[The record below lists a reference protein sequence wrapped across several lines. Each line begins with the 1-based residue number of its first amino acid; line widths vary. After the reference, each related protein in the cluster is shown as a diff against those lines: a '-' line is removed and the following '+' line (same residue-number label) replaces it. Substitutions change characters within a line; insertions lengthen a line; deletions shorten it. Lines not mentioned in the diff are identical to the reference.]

1 MPRKNARRVVATSVR
16 HWPVRR
22 LGVGLGLAL
31 CCLMTLPGSGFGQA
45 GTMLGGWRCGE
56 WNWFFYADGS
66 MVRENLRPTKE
77 GVNRAVYR
85 YHHLAPGLIEFWP
98 GRLSFSCHYLKDC
111 NWRFH
116 YTLAEPYL
124 QLFGED
130 DQTEVCQRLP
140 QAGA

>member
-1 MPRKNARRVVATSVR
+1 MPVLRKSPRCVFSVPIGR
-16 HWPVRR
+16 WR
-22 LGVGLGLAL
+22 LLSPGLVLCGLLAL
-31 CCLMTLPGSGFGQA
+31 PGPGFGQA

-56 WNWFFYADGS
+56 WNWFFYADGA
-66 MVRENLRPTKE
+66 MVREHLKPTAK

-85 YHHLAPGLIEFWP
+85 YHQLAPGLIEFWP
-98 GRLSFSCHYLKDC
+98 GRLSFTCHYLKDC

-116 YTLAEPYL
+116 YSLAEPYL

-140 QAGA
+140 QEGA